1 MTWIRTG
8 TAAALLV
15 ALVASAQA
23 GPCPEKAGGKECRKL
38 DRLAKEIEGSMV
50 YSRPPRPD
58 DDETVWMI
66 DKMQIGEWKAET
78 ITEGVCARWSQDGRH
93 LAVFRN
99 EKGEPEDGA
108 VGAIFLVKPDGSAV
122 KELCH
127 GAVSLGVRGTC
138 PLDFHPDNRQIVF
151 IREGGIISSVD
162 IDTGEVRDLDL
173 PGRFNRELQLTGD
186 GRYLVSRWQG
196 RGDWATLRR
205 LVVMDLESKI
215 HRIFAAGCCAG
226 ISPDGNWMTTNHDGH
241 YKMSIIDR
249 DIRNRVVF
257 WSKDM
262 IYPQHGWHNWHWS
275 NHNDY
280 IAMKS
285 EVYRKLKRDYQG
297 PADSFIIKFS
307 TGRATRVT
315 FEQTANF
322 PDLYVSLDRKTG
334 RPVPPGGG
342 PGIGKKK
349 VKLRKYNLARIFRTH
364 GETRKDPGPPRRIPR
379 IVVEARL
386 KTKTPLDMNQA
397 RRYKNCL
404 VEYIYVPV
412 KVLEGE
418 LDEESIVVVH
428 WAVNNGKVL
437 PSIDKFAEGRT
448 YRLTL
453 EDWYW
458 HRELK
463 SVARKSV
470 YSPEDPYPARFLSV
484 TKKR

>member
-1 MTWIRTG
+1 M
-8 TAAALLV
+8 L
-15 ALVASAQA
+15 ALVAGAQA
-23 GPCPEKAGGKECRKL
+23 DPYPEKASAKERRKL
-38 DRLAKEIEGSMV
+38 DRLAKEIEGFMV
-50 YSRPPRPD
+50 YARPPRQA
-58 DDETVWMI
+58 DDESVWMI
-66 DKMQIGEWKAET
+66 DKIQIGEWKAET
-78 ITEGVCARWSQDGRH
+78 VTEGVCARWSQDGRH

-108 VGAIFLVKPDGSAV
+108 VGSIYLVKPDGSGAR
-122 KELCH
+122 ELCH

-151 IREGGIISSVD
+151 IHEGGTIVSVD
-162 IDTGEVRDLDL
+162 IHTGEVRDLGL

-205 LVVMDLESKI
+205 LVVMELDSKI

-257 WSKDM
+257 WAKNM

-285 EVYRKLKRDYQG
+285 EVYRKLKRDYRG
-297 PADSFIIKFS
+297 PADAFIIKFS
-307 TGRATRVT
+307 ASRATRVT

-322 PDLYVSLDRKTG
+322 PDLFVSRDLRTK
-334 RPVPPGGG
+334 RPVPPNGG
-342 PGIGKKK
+342 PSISGKR

-364 GETRKDPGPPRRIPR
+364 GETRRDPGPPKRIPR

-386 KTKTPLDMNQA
+386 KAKTPLDMNQA
-397 RRYKNCL
+397 RRHKNCL
-404 VEYIYVPV
+404 VEYVYTPK
-412 KVLEGE
+412 KVIEGE

-437 PSIDKFAEGRT
+437 PSIDKLVQGRT
-448 YRLTL
+448 YRLIL

-470 YSPEDPYPARFLSV
+470 YSPKDPYPARYYSV
-484 TKKR
+484 PKKR